1 MKRPKIPDIPVAL
14 IALHPRATFLPP
26 AAFGM
31 LCRLV
36 YHHWITEKPIPQS
49 DQCVQAIIVTH
60 KPTWRA
66 HKDEIREILA
76 DVIPAMDRRRQIKRE
91 ANARLS
97 AMSAIGKGA
106 RHHNARFARQEADKQ
121 KAARAITL
129 PERTQTQTRIN
140 VERRTKRQNKNV
152 FVETH
157 L

>member
-1 MKRPKIPDIPVAL
+1 
-14 IALHPRATFLPP
+14 
-26 AAFGM
+26 M
-31 LCRLV
+31 LRTNSL
-36 YHHWITEKPIPQS
+36 
-49 DQCVQAIIVTH
+49 
-60 KPTWRA
+60 WRA

-140 VERRTKRQNKNV
+140 VERRTKRQNQNV